1 MKNIPNTAGERGRPI
16 DERLWERRCDEI
28 LDAAAGLFAERGY
41 DAADTQELANRVG
54 VGKGTLYRYFPSKRE
69 LFLAAADRVM
79 RRLRERLDSAVS
91 AQNDPLDQVAAA
103 IEAFLGFFD
112 EEPRFVELLIQE
124 RALFKDREKPTY
136 IEHRDNNM
144 ARWEKLYREL
154 IAAGRVRQIPVN
166 RITSVISDLVYG
178 TIFTN
183 HLAGRKRTLRRQADD
198 IVDIVFCGILTD
210 HERRT
215 RDEKQ

>member
-1 MKNIPNTAGERGRPI
+1 MKNIANTVGERGRPV

-54 VGKGTLYRYFPSKRE
+54 VGKGTLYRYFPSKRD

-79 RRLRERLDSAVS
+79 RRLRERLDSAVQS
-91 AQNDPLDQVAAA
+91 QHDPLDQVAAA
-103 IEAFLGFFD
+103 IESFLAFFD

-154 IAAGRVRQIPVN
+154 IVAGRVRDIPVD

-215 RDEKQ
+215 RVKEQ